1 MLMATVNQGYVFLCT
16 VGAGVAMGVLYDGVR
31 ILRRT
36 LHLGRVLT
44 FLLDLV
50 YWAVVLV
57 VALFAVLYANEGEVR
72 PFTILGFAL
81 GCALYLI
88 GFSPIV
94 LGLSLI
100 HIWRASRMS
109 GLRWAWFCS
118 LRRMTFLL

>member
-94 LGLSLI
+94 LG
-100 HIWRASRMS
+100 IWRGVMAVARKIA
-109 GLRWAWFCS
+109 GFGPIAAIRKIF
-118 LRRMTFLL
+118 FK

>member
-36 LHLGRVLT
+36 PHLGRALT

-94 LGLSLI
+94 LG
-100 HIWRASRMS
+100 IWRGVMAVARKIAGFGPIAAIRKIFSK
-109 GLRWAWFCS
+109 
-118 LRRMTFLL
+118 